1 MADLL
6 SQVGAFEGVADR
18 VPRQARNHVRHMAG
32 SRLVSWP
39 ERREARCDRNPAGP
53 RGTMAN
59 IVRPREFCQLE
70 RELVQRMT
78 MRKKRQVAMGPVQAL
93 KLRLLDEVDAADP
106 EPDAFNAAVARAVV
120 VVSDGGAT
128 GPAQAVASDL
138 EMDWQLA
145 RSSAG
150 FVAWLRAEGGV
161 HSRGSSGTEL
171 T

>member
-1 MADLL
+1 
-6 SQVGAFEGVADR
+6 
-18 VPRQARNHVRHMAG
+18 
-32 SRLVSWP
+32 
-39 ERREARCDRNPAGP
+39 
-53 RGTMAN
+53 MAN

-78 MRKKRQVAMGPVQAL
+78 MRKKRQVAMGPVQTL

-120 VVSDGGAT
+120 AVSDGGAT